1 MPSPFPGM
9 DPYLEEPG
17 RWPDVHQGL
26 ITYIRDA
33 LQPLVRP
40 RYHARMGERVY
51 IVFPPRAIAPDVFL
65 IGRPRPDVGGLRVR
79 EAAAA
84 YTVPQAEPG
93 VLSPEEAD
101 VPILLKLPP
110 VEVREP
116 FVQVVHSDGEVVTV
130 IEVLS
135 PANKEPGEGHRQ
147 YRRKQQQLLNSP
159 VNLVEIDLLSAGLP
173 TIAVPP
179 RERRTLPQHRYLI
192 SVRRGPEPGS
202 LEAYPIPLPR
212 RLPRIRVPLRAPDPD
227 VVLDVQ
233 AVFDR
238 CYDNGGYADLVDY
251 RQPPPVSLT
260 ADEAAWMD
268 ELLRGKGLRPQEQG

>member
-1 MPSPFPGM
+1 M

-51 IVFPPRAIAPDVFL
+51 IVFPPRAIAPDIFL
-65 IGRPRPDVGGLRVR
+65 IGRPRPDVGGMRVR
-79 EAAAA
+79 EPAVA
-84 YTVPQAEPG
+84 YAVPGVEPG
-93 VLSPEEAD
+93 VLSEMEAD
-101 VPILLKLPP
+101 VPVLLKLPP

-116 FVQVVHSDGEVVTV
+116 FVEVVHSDGEVVTV

-135 PANKEPGEGHRQ
+135 PANKEPGEGRRQ
-147 YRRKQQQLLNSP
+147 YKRKQEQLLSSP
-159 VNLVEIDLLSAGLP
+159 VHLIEIDLLATGLP
-173 TIAVPP
+173 TSAVFEEGLTSLPP
-179 RERRTLPQHRYLI
+179 HRYLV
-192 SVRRGPEPGS
+192 SVRRGFD
-202 LEAYPIPLPR
+202 LDYFEAYPIPLQR

-238 CYDNGGYADLVDY
+238 CYDNGDYADLINY
-251 RQPPPVSLT
+251 RQPPPVSLPPEET
-260 ADEAAWMD
+260 AWLD
-268 ELLRGKGLRPQEQG
+268 ELLRGKGLRP